1 MNGSRMQLTPEEKAI
16 YEWQMWV
23 PGFGEA
29 GQEKLK
35 GASVLISRVGGLGG
49 VVALELAAAGIGKLV
64 LAHAGNLKP
73 SDLNRQILMTHD
85 WLGNPRVDC
94 AARRLRELNPRL
106 EVEAVPEN
114 INEANV
120 ADLVGKADLVV
131 DCAPL
136 FEERYLM
143 DREAAR
149 QGKPMVECAMHEL
162 EAHITSLYPGK
173 TGTLRDLY
181 PEKLDTWTREFPVF
195 GAVSGTVGCLGAMEA
210 IKILSGIGEPLYGW
224 LLVMDLRSM
233 EFRKLRIHW

>member
-1 MNGSRMQLTPEEKAI
+1 MSVPIFLSDQEKAI

-23 PGFGEA
+23 PDFGEA

-35 GASVLISRVGGLGG
+35 GSSVLISRVGGLGG
-49 VVALELAAAGIGKLV
+49 VVAYELAAAGVGKIV
-64 LAHAGNLKP
+64 LAHAGNVKP
-73 SDLNRQILMTHD
+73 SDLNRQLLMTHD
-85 WLGNPRVDC
+85 WLGKPRAEC
-94 AARRLRELNPRL
+94 AKLRLSELNPHIDI
-106 EVEAVPEN
+106 EAVPEN
-114 INEANV
+114 VNENNA
-120 ADLVGKADLVV
+120 ADLVGRVDLVV

-143 DREAAR
+143 DREASR

-162 EAHITSLYPGK
+162 EAHITSFCPGK

-181 PEKLDTWTREFPVF
+181 PEKSETWKREFPVF

-210 IKILSGIGEPLYGW
+210 IKILSGIGTPLYGW